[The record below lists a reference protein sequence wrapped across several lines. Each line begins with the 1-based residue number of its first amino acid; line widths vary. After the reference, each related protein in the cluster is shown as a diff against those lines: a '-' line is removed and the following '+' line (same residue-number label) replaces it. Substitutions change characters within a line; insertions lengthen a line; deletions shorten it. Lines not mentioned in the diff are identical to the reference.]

1 MKAYQYIIKDIENG
15 YIIKWGGSNGKI
27 ILFDSQ
33 EEAERYVSRFIC
45 GNYEICK
52 GIYFLHD
59 SINYKDIIKTELKE
73 LEED

>member
-1 MKAYQYIIKDIENG
+1 MKAPQYIIKDIENG
-15 YIIKWGGSNGKI
+15 YIIKWRTTNKI

-33 EEAERYVSRFIC
+33 EEAEKYIDRFTC
-45 GNYEICK
+45 GNHEICK

-59 SINYKDIIKTELKE
+59 SINYKDIVKKELKE